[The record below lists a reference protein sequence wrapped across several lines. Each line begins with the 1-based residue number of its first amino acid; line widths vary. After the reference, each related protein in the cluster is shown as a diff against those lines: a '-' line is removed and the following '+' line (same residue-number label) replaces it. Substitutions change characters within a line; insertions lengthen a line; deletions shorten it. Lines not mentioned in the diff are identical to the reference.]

1 MEDKLENLIKILD
14 ELAKLQN
21 DAYKSGHF
29 LQCAV
34 IVFQVTELLFRV
46 HISILIEKKK
56 LLGWIQN
63 KIDDERSLFKLA
75 FYAYLM
81 EPNNGI
87 SIRMKN
93 FNERRNSIMHRILDF
108 ESVESL
114 NEELKDFCDE
124 GKELIGILSKLSLEK
139 PISEGVKGS
148 EP

>member
-1 MEDKLENLIKILD
+1 
-14 ELAKLQN
+14 
-21 DAYKSGHF
+21 
-29 LQCAV
+29 
-34 IVFQVTELLFRV
+34 
-46 HISILIEKKK
+46 
-56 LLGWIQN
+56 
-63 KIDDERSLFKLA
+63 
-75 FYAYLM
+75 M